1 MATQAEMQAIVGALA
16 RYFRSATND
25 DQRNADL
32 VRGDIQRFGEA
43 LVPMGL
49 AYVAHRLQAI
59 AGETAAGFLFDE
71 DEGDKQIVAQGMLM
85 IDQERS
91 LIGAYGEMGVALLL
105 KTLAFTD
112 EDTVALAAYELAD
125 RRFVRPASVTQL
137 RQAFQTAYG
146 SGCRLA
152 LALALYRHG
161 DMPPFK
167 QLAPQF
173 LMRQPSSDPQ
183 ALEAAAKSVFPVV
196 ALDIVSN
203 GRAYSGP
210 GRAQWTRKQY

>member
-16 RYFRSATND
+16 RYFTSATND

-59 AGETAAGFLFDE
+59 AGETAASFLFDE
-71 DEGDKQIVAQGMLM
+71 DGGDKQIVAQGMLM

-137 RQAFQTAYG
+137 RKAFQTAYG
-146 SGCRLA
+146 SACRLA

-173 LMRQPSSDPQ
+173 LMRQPSSDLQ

-203 GRAYSGP
+203 GRAYSG
-210 GRAQWTRKQY
+210 